1 MVLLGGV
8 YLEASGSIPGESEGG
23 IMGAISTA
31 DVEKW
36 ASKGK
41 VKKLIKA
48 LEEKDDYVVKQ
59 AAKALVATGDE
70 RAVEPLIAAIDR
82 VGRFD
87 QVDLIAAV
95 GTFRDPRAIPALI
108 KMLGA
113 SMSMT
118 GEAAA
123 AALDKM
129 GEPTVLPLIETLK
142 SPDLA
147 LRKWAAQL
155 LGRQR
160 DARAVEPL
168 MAAVDDP
175 DGNMRLISAGALAQI
190 GDARA
195 IPALERVLSKQYE
208 NDYAKSDVKA
218 ALETLKKGEQ
228 AFIPGGNVKVTI
240 KISGAMHG
248 STEFIGEYEATLPLD
263 AQGPQLLNSLATSI
277 LKPGSVRYY
286 NGYQLMCPGG
296 TLRSSADGSITKP
309 VTPRDAGVTDGA
321 VLEFIDWGGDFI

>member
-1 MVLLGGV
+1 
-8 YLEASGSIPGESEGG
+8 
-23 IMGAISTA
+23 MGAITTA

-41 VKKLIKA
+41 IKKLIKA

-59 AAKALVATGDE
+59 AAKALAATGDE

-108 KMLGA
+108 QMLGS

-123 AALDKM
+123 AALDKI

-155 LGRQR
+155 LGRRQ

-168 MAAVDDP
+168 MAAIDDP

-195 IPALERVLSKQYE
+195 IPALEAVLAKKYE
-208 NDYAKSDVKA
+208 YDYASGDVKT

-228 AFIPGGNVKVTI
+228 AFIPGGSVKVTI

-248 STEFIGEYEATLPLD
+248 SSEFIGEYDATLPLD
-263 AQGPQLLNSLATSI
+263 AGGPQLLNTLAKNIMRPDVAQFYT
-277 LKPGSVRYY
+277 
-286 NGYQLMCPGG
+286 GYQLMCPGG
-296 TLRSSADGSITKP
+296 TLRSSGDGAIVKP
-309 VTPRDAGVTDGA
+309 VTLRDAGVTDGA
-321 VLEFIDWGGDFI
+321 VLEFLDWGGEFM

>member
-1 MVLLGGV
+1 
-8 YLEASGSIPGESEGG
+8 
-23 IMGAISTA
+23 MGAITTA
-31 DVEKW
+31 DVAKW

-59 AAKALVATGDE
+59 AAKSLAAAGDE

-118 GEAAA
+118 REAAA

-129 GEPTVLPLIETLK
+129 GEPTVQPLIETLK

-155 LGRQR
+155 LGRRR

-168 MAAVDDP
+168 MAAIDDP
-175 DGNMRLISAGALAQI
+175 DGNMRLISANALAQI

-195 IPALERVLSKQYE
+195 IPALEAVLAKKYE
-208 NDYAKSDVKA
+208 NDYASSDVKA

-228 AFIPGGNVKVTI
+228 AFIPGGSVKVTI

-263 AQGPQLLNSLATSI
+263 AGGPQLLNTLAKSI
-277 LKPGSVRYY
+277 MRPDVVRFYT
-286 NGYQLMCPGG
+286 GYQLICPGG
-296 TLRSSADGSITKP
+296 TLRSSGDGTIIKP
-309 VTPRDAGVTDGA
+309 VTPRDAGVTEGA
-321 VLEFIDWGGDFI
+321 VLEFLDWGGEFM